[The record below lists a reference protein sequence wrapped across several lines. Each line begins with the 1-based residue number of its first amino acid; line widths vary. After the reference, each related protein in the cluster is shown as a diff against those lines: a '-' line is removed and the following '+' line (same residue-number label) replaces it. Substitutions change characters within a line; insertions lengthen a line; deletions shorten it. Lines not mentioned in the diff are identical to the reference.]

1 MTLTLE
7 KKTYTI
13 KEFSEKLNVA
23 PSTLRYYEKE
33 GLMPSSKRMNNN
45 HRVYSEADLPWV
57 TLICCL
63 RDTGMSIND
72 LKHYTDLVKQGDET
86 VHERKQIILNQ
97 KKKIEEQLREVQKHL
112 ELINRKLNIYDEI
125 ISKRKPSSR
134 F

>member
-45 HRVYSEADLPWV
+45 HRVYSEADMPWV

-97 KKKIEEQLREVQKHL
+97 KKRIEEQLREVQKHL